1 MRMTTRDFRI
11 QVFSCPLHADY
22 GVDRIQASATG
33 ATAIN
38 LSGEQRYLE

>member
-1 MRMTTRDFRI
+1 MRMERDFRI
-11 QVFSCPLHADY
+11 GLLHADY

-38 LSGEQRYLE
+38 LSGEQRCLE